1 MLPELTS
8 VDFIIFGMIGY
19 FIVGRIIVN
28 ILYGLKIIV
37 INDNDRYPESEKT
50 WCTVFIPAVL
60 LWLFLS
66 TCKDVIIKIF
76 K

>member
-1 MLPELTS
+1 MLPEITS
-8 VDFIIFGMIGY
+8 VHLFVFAIVAYSII
-19 FIVGRIIVN
+19 GRIIVN
-28 ILYGLKIIV
+28 IIYALKIIV
-37 INDNDRYPESEKT
+37 VNGDDRYPESEKV
-50 WCTVFIPAVL
+50 WCTIFLPLVL